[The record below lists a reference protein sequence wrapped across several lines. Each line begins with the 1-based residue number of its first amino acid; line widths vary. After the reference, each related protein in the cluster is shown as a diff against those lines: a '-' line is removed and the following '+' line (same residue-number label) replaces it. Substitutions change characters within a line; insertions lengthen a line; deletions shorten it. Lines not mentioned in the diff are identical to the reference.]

1 MEHLIAKLLQEF
13 EQGKISRRQLVRNLA
28 LTATGAAAVASAP
41 AAEAEEPALKA
52 VGIHHISYQVKD
64 YAKSRDFYSSVFGM
78 KVSED
83 NGKQCFLSF
92 GDNLMTVRTSSA
104 STPLID
110 HIGYAIDPWNTG
122 AALAELKRRGLNPQP
137 EASGNGLELR
147 DPDGY
152 RLQLLAKR
160 A

>member
-1 MEHLIAKLLQEF
+1 MEQIITKLLQEF
-13 EQGKISRRQLVRNLA
+13 EQGKMSRRELVRNLA
-28 LTATGAAAVASAP
+28 LTATAAAGVTSLP

-83 NGKQCFLSF
+83 TGKQCYLSF
-92 GDNLMTVRTSSA
+92 GDNLITVRNGSA
-104 STPLID
+104 GTPLID
-110 HIGYAIDPWNTG
+110 HIAFAIDPWNTG
-122 AALAELKRRGLNPQP
+122 AALAELKRRGLNPQA
-137 EASGNGLELR
+137 EASGEGLELR

-152 RLQLLAKR
+152 RLQLVAKR
-160 A
+160 

>member
-1 MEHLIAKLLQEF
+1 MEDIITKLLHEF
-13 EQGKISRRQLVRNLA
+13 EQGRMSRRQLVRSLA
-28 LTATGAAAVASAP
+28 LTATAAAAAASAP
-41 AAEAEEPALKA
+41 EAEAEEPALKA
-52 VGIHHISYQVKD
+52 VGLHHLSYQVKD

-83 NGKQCFLSF
+83 NGKQCYLSF
-92 GDNLMTVRTSSA
+92 GNDLITVRSS
-104 STPLID
+104 STGTPLID

-152 RLQLLAKR
+152 RLQLVPKR